1 MHRNSKRHDCSLSR
15 YFYLIQLLF
24 TFNQWYST
32 SKDFRREIVPENR
45 RIFQNNVICFNNQRL
60 FEGITQL
67 VDDDIFLFAVFI
79 GFFCPVVMQVLSD
92 FILQLVWNVFVV
104 HVVLDRL
111 KVNFDFFLVA
121 SEVLNQSTDF
131 IHRISETPHANVIVP
146 MHKPIS
152 VFVTY
157 FQKYNFF

>member
-1 MHRNSKRHDCSLSR
+1 MVPKLSPFLSYFSGLYYSFCPVDMSMQSSTLPFSRKQMQPSSISPSKQIISSGVHRNSKRHDCSLSR

-92 FILQLVWNVFVV
+92 FILQL
-104 HVVLDRL
+104 
-111 KVNFDFFLVA
+111 
-121 SEVLNQSTDF
+121 
-131 IHRISETPHANVIVP
+131 I
-146 MHKPIS
+146 
-152 VFVTY
+152 
-157 FQKYNFF
+157 